1 MEDRIMQEEQAHLS
15 EVYAKLLAIRDDL
28 DRQINVTQAQ
38 AAQDL
43 RDMSEEIRPDFG
55 GTDEAMETL
64 AAIETLNAVID
75 AYNQSHDFTLEK
87 LRRTL
92 LLLARPYFAKV
103 RLRMRAGA
111 DPMDVYIGPAGIM
124 DADRNQLVVDWR
136 SPIAQTYYNQEMG
149 RTSYEVGGK
158 RRTVE
163 LELRRQFDILRDH
176 LNTYFDTTVA
186 IQDSLLLEALR
197 RDHTQKL
204 QDITAT
210 IQREQNEVVRH
221 EDVPV
226 LLVNGIAGSG
236 KTSVLLQRIAFLLYR
251 ERDTLNADQVMLL
264 SPNDVFSSYIDQV
277 LPSLGE
283 ANPQVFTWSAFLAQQ
298 GVGGRGEG
306 RETTPGDL
314 ALIGTSIPQLSLM
327 QRDFRA
333 IEHDGVTLLK
343 PSQVLASVNKFVRRF
358 GLGPR
363 AMALVKEDLHKKLE
377 TRLDALS
384 KTDDVREEMLGLD
397 LDAQIEIL
405 GEVLA
410 PDTEDETAAHAKRY
424 TRWLHGEAHDR
435 IEAAEWLRI
444 DRIGCAIT
452 GKPTISSVEWLY
464 LRSSLLG
471 ASAPRVRFVM
481 VDEVQDYTAAQ
492 LMVLSACF
500 PRAHF
505 LLLGDE
511 HQAIF
516 RGSATFEQVREIFA
530 ATHERVDEAK
540 LLTSYRSSPE
550 ITELFSGLLSPEE
563 AGTLSS
569 VRDAG
574 VMPRVFALPQDA
586 DGYLEGLGREVERA
600 AAEGGLCA
608 VICDDRRRAEW
619 IARKVPGVSCLGR
632 TDQLPASGVVAM
644 DLALAKGLEFDQVI
658 VADASAEVYPAT
670 PLARRRLYTAISRA
684 MHRVS
689 VVSQGSLTP
698 LLDFVS

>member
-1 MEDRIMQEEQAHLS
+1 M
-15 EVYAKLLAIRDDL
+15 
-28 DRQINVTQAQ
+28 
-38 AAQDL
+38 
-43 RDMSEEIRPDFG
+43 
-55 GTDEAMETL
+55 DE
-64 AAIETLNAVID
+64 
-75 AYNQSHDFTLEK
+75 K
-87 LRRTL
+87 
-92 LLLARPYFAKV
+92 
-103 RLRMRAGA
+103 
-111 DPMDVYIGPAGIM
+111 
-124 DADRNQLVVDWR
+124 RNQLVVDWR
-136 SPIAQTYYNQEMG
+136 SPIAQTYYNQETG

-197 RDHTQKL
+197 HEHTQKL
-204 QDITAT
+204 RDITAT

-236 KTSVLLQRIAFLLYR
+236 KTSVLLQRIAFLLYQ
-251 ERDTLNADQVMLL
+251 ERDTLRADQVMLL

-283 ANPQVFTWSAFLAQQ
+283 ANPQVFTWSAFLDQQ

-314 ALIGTSIPQLSLM
+314 ARIGVAIPTLKLVL
-327 QRDFRA
+327 RDFRA
-333 IEHDGVTLLK
+333 LEQDDVTLLK
-343 PSQVLASVNKFVRRF
+343 PSQVLASVDKCTRKF

-363 AMALVKEDLHKKLE
+363 AMSLVKEDLHKKLE
-377 TRLDALS
+377 TRLDTLS
-384 KTDDVREEMLGLD
+384 RGDELREEMLGLD
-397 LDAQIEIL
+397 LDRQIEIF
-405 GEVLA
+405 GEVLGV
-410 PDTEDETAAHAKRY
+410 DNEDQVAKHAKEY
-424 TRWLHGEAHDR
+424 ARWVYGQAHER
-435 IEAAEWLRI
+435 IEAAEWLRL

-452 GKPTISSVEWLY
+452 GKASITSVEWLY
-464 LRSSLLG
+464 LRCALLG
-471 ASAPRVRFVM
+471 ASSPRVRFVM

-511 HQAIF
+511 HQAIY
-516 RGSATFEQVREIFA
+516 RGSATFEQTREIFA
-530 ATHERVDEAK
+530 ESHGQVDEV
-540 LLTSYRSSPE
+540 LLRTSYRSSPE
-550 ITELFSGLLSPEE
+550 ITELFSGLLSREE

-569 VRDAG
+569 VRTAG
-574 VMPRVFALPQDA
+574 VRPHVCALPA
-586 DGYLEGLGREVERA
+586 EPEAYLEGLAREVDQA
-600 AAEGGLCA
+600 SQAGGLCA
-608 VICDDRRRAEW
+608 IICDDRRRAEW
-619 IARKVPGVSCLGR
+619 IGRKVEGVTTIGR
-632 TDQLPASGVVAM
+632 NDQLPASGVVAL

-658 VADASAEVYPAT
+658 VADASQEVYPST

-689 VVSQGSLTP
+689 VLSQGPLTE
-698 LLDFVS
+698 LLDFVEA